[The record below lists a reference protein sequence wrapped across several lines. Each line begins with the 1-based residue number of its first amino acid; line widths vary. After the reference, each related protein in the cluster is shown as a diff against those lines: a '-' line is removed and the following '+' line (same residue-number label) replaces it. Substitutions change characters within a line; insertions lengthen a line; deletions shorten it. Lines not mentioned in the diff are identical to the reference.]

1 MRQETRFKF
10 NAYLT
15 QLAKLNGISVDDV
28 SKKFTVEPS
37 VTQTLMNT
45 VQASSAFL
53 QTINILP
60 VAEMKGEKIGVGV
73 TGTIASTTDT
83 SGDDER
89 KTADFTALESNK
101 YECNQIN
108 FDFHL
113 TYKRLDLWARFQ
125 DFQRR
130 IRDGHFVGRSVILGA
145 TENGSRLAQ
154 HMQQNVDIA
163 SGLLGFI
170 DDRSPDRI
178 ASNLR
183 PQLIGN
189 FALLEQLIRNNE
201 VDQVLMALPAAAEG
215 RNHHYVELLRKMPV
229 QVFLVP
235 EMQAFNFALPRVA
248 DISDVPM
255 LVVSEPPLKGW
266 APAYK
271 RAEDVVLASL
281 ALLLLSPLML
291 LVAVAIKLD
300 SRGPVLFRQRR
311 YGYNHQLIEVYKFR
325 SMFHDLRDMDAQ
337 TQTRAG
343 DPRVTRI
350 GRFIRKSS
358 IDELP
363 QLFNVLAGSMSM
375 VGPRPH
381 ATATKAADIL
391 FEEAVANYVARH
403 KVKPGITGLAQVHG
417 YRGETDTVE
426 KLQKRVEYD
435 LAYIENWSLGLDA
448 FILLRTLPAVLSMKA
463 AY

>member
-1 MRQETRFKF
+1 MRWSRLMARIFHFCAAVSPAALVLLLMGVHDGALIRTYGVLALLAGLLTLLVFTAFGMYGREMFSNRVLIRSTIVAWSASFGLVLMLHTVFRVI
-10 NAYLT
+10 AYLPVKMALLWYLT
-15 QLAKLNGISVDDV
+15 TLLLLVLGRLLMLA
-28 SKKFTVEPS
+28 F
-37 VTQTLMNT
+37 
-45 VQASSAFL
+45 
-53 QTINILP
+53 
-60 VAEMKGEKIGVGV
+60 
-73 TGTIASTTDT
+73 
-83 SGDDER
+83 
-89 KTADFTALESNK
+89 
-101 YECNQIN
+101 
-108 FDFHL
+108 
-113 TYKRLDLWARFQ
+113 
-125 DFQRR
+125 FQRR
-130 IRDGHFVGRSVILGA
+130 IRAGHFVGRSVILGA
-145 TENGSRLAQ
+145 TENGGRLAQ

-170 DDRSPDRI
+170 DDRSPERI
-178 ASNLR
+178 SSHLR

-189 FALLEQLIRNNE
+189 FTLLEQLIRNNE
-201 VDQVLMALPAAAEG
+201 VDQVLMALPAVAEG

-271 RAEDVVLASL
+271 RAEDIILASL
-281 ALLLLSPLML
+281 ALLLLSPLMG

-311 YGYNHQLIEVYKFR
+311 YGYNHQPIEVYKFR
-325 SMFHDLRDMDAQ
+325 SMFHDQRDMDAQ

-343 DPRVTRI
+343 DPRVTRV

-381 ATATKAADIL
+381 ATATKAADVL